1 MELVGLAAIK
11 KHAGMGFERLLYVQD
26 RWGTS
31 AIDELRTRNESMM
44 HYINKVIYLPPVY
57 IAFSVLF
64 SFSSLWYLLI

>member
-44 HYINKVIYLPPVY
+44 HYINKVIYR
-57 IAFSVLF
+57 
-64 SFSSLWYLLI
+64 